1 MILYGEINLISEL
14 RTQLDF
20 KNKRG
25 HITKTSKPN
34 IAYPYQHSDIEIPYG
49 SRDHAIVPDTL
60 KTTFNFDIEYTDKTR
75 SVAKNIGRTLL
86 KKKVLMFGSKGI
98 HTSNNTDI
106 YDTHKEL

>member
-34 IAYPYQHSDIEIPYG
+34 IAYPYQHNDTEIAYG
-49 SRDHAIVPDTL
+49 SRDYVIVPDTL
-60 KTTFNFDIEYTDKTR
+60 KITFNFDIEYTEKTR
-75 SVAKNIGRTLL
+75 SVAKNVCRTLL
-86 KKKVLMFGSKGI
+86 KKKMLMLGSKEI
-98 HTSNNTDI
+98 HTSNTTDI